1 MFINERNGR
10 YVACSGGRDTALRI
24 PLPEMYAGCTKRVDP
39 LNLSSLVTVSVAL
52 SHPRV
57 AKAKPSRKS
66 YECKASRFV
75 WKFFD
80 GKRAGGTEGRLA
92 ETLSMERGGKVVM
105 EWRGA
110 RGSIRPCGGNA
121 RWRLRFSPGPVRSGR
136 DLGSRH
142 FASLAE
148 RGRREGANRNVGWT
162 NMPAN
167 FLFVPP
173 RSCSRSKLEPLAGIN
188 AGGSGTAEPALPSH
202 HPVRPRLGGGCFKI
216 SGWRGGVMP

>member
-24 PLPEMYAGCTKRVDP
+24 PLPEMYADCTKRVDP

-52 SHPRV
+52 SRPRV
-57 AKAKPSRKS
+57 AKAKPRRKS
-66 YECKASRFV
+66 YECEASRFV

-110 RGSIRPCGGNA
+110 RGSTLRTDGGNA
-121 RWRLRFSPGPVRSGR
+121 RWRPRFSPGPVRSGR

-142 FASLAE
+142 FASLARPA
-148 RGRREGANRNVGWT
+148 RGRESERRLDNL
-162 NMPAN
+162 PAN

-173 RSCSRSKLEPLAGIN
+173 RPCSRSKLEPLAGIN
-188 AGGSGTAEPALPSH
+188 AGDPGTAEPALPSH
-202 HPVRPRLGGGCFKI
+202 HPVRPRPGGGCFKI